1 MVYSAMFINVHEKL
15 TPGQLGPNGVIPTMF
30 GMFKYLSGW
39 LLSVSSISTLLF
51 IIYQLCVCCMSLSLS
66 VSVMQRYSY
75 AVYLVRI
82 LAEEELLAQL
92 RNNSFESVEN
102 CRARSEHR

>member
-1 MVYSAMFINVHEKL
+1 
-15 TPGQLGPNGVIPTMF
+15 
-30 GMFKYLSGW
+30 
-39 LLSVSSISTLLF
+39 
-51 IIYQLCVCCMSLSLS
+51 
-66 VSVMQRYSY
+66 MQRYSY